1 MASVRMGELVV
12 SRTASDEIV
21 AIGLGSCIGLALIDR
36 GARVAGLAHIVLPD
50 SQGMEGPAAKFADRA
65 VPELVAAMQKA
76 GASKSRLEA
85 ALVGGARMFA
95 LGSGLDIG
103 ARNEAAV
110 KTALERLQVRINAT
124 ATGGN
129 RGRTV
134 RVGVGEG
141 TVNVQEAGGERV
153 ALLGA
158 GAAGRTAGARASGA
172 RR

>member
-1 MASVRMGELVV
+1 MASVRMGEVAV
-12 SRTASDEIV
+12 SRIPSEEII

-36 GARVAGLAHIVLPD
+36 SARVAGLAHIVLPD
-50 SQGMEGPAAKFADRA
+50 SQGMAGPAGKFADRA
-65 VPELVAAMQKA
+65 VPELVAQMQAA
-76 GASKSRLEA
+76 GASNSRLEA
-85 ALVGGARMFA
+85 VLVGGARMFA

-103 ARNEAAV
+103 ARNEASV
-110 KTALERLQVRINAT
+110 RGALARLRIRIHAT

-141 TVNVQEAGGERV
+141 TVNVQEAGGERKV
-153 ALLGA
+153 LLGA
-158 GAAGRTAGARASGA
+158 RTAGRAPGLRASGA

>member
-1 MASVRMGELVV
+1 MGELVV
-12 SRTASDEIV
+12 SKIANDEIV

-36 GARVAGLAHIVLPD
+36 GARVAGLAHIVLPE
-50 SQGMEGPAAKFADRA
+50 SQGMAGPAAKFADRA
-65 VPELVAAMQKA
+65 VPELVAEMQKN
-76 GASKSRLEA
+76 GANKSRLEA

-103 ARNEAAV
+103 ARNDAAV
-110 KTALERLQVRINAT
+110 RDGLGRLQVRIRAA

-141 TVNVQEAGGERV
+141 TVNVQEAGGDRV
-153 ALLGA
+153 MLLGA
-158 GAAGRTAGARASGA
+158 GAAGRPLRLGASEA